1 VLFAS
6 TVNSVAT
13 DRKAQIVRKGLGLCL
28 AALIALFACSP
39 GEGPESVAQSFVERY
54 YVQPDL
60 PQAKALAH
68 GLARQ
73 KIEEQEELLRAV
85 PGQDGAA
92 GRKVSY
98 SLYTTRK
105 MGEDRIFFVYD
116 MAISVDSRVMK
127 RRAFIS
133 TTRVKEGWRVTNF
146 QEEDI

>member
-1 VLFAS
+1 MLFAS
-6 TVNSVAT
+6 AVNGVAT

-28 AALIALFACSP
+28 ATLCIFSACSP

-60 PQAKALAH
+60 PRAKALAH

-92 GRKVSY
+92 GRRVSY

-105 MGEDRIFFVYD
+105 MGEDRIFVVYD
-116 MAISVDSRVMK
+116 LAISVDSRVMK
-127 RRAFIS
+127 KRAFIS
-133 TTRVKEGWRVTNF
+133 TARMNEGWRVTNF
-146 QEEDI
+146 QEDDN

>member
-1 VLFAS
+1 M
-6 TVNSVAT
+6 SVAGYC
-13 DRKAQIVRKGLGLCL
+13 KAKAVRGIIGLCL
-28 AALIALFACSP
+28 ATLFIFSACSP

-60 PQAKALAH
+60 LRAKALAH

-105 MGEDRIFFVYD
+105 MGEDRIFVVYD
-116 MAISVDSRVMK
+116 IAISVDSRVMQK
-127 RRAFIS
+127 RAFIS
-133 TTRVKEGWRVTNF
+133 TARVKEGWRVTNF
-146 QEEDI
+146 QEDDN

>member
-6 TVNSVAT
+6 AVNGVAT

-28 AALIALFACSP
+28 ATLCIFSACSP

-60 PQAKALAH
+60 PRAKALAH

-92 GRKVSY
+92 GRRVSY

-105 MGEDRIFFVYD
+105 MGEDRIFVVYD
-116 MAISVDSRVMK
+116 LAISVDSRVMK
-127 RRAFIS
+127 KRAFIS
-133 TTRVKEGWRVTNF
+133 TARMNEGWRVTNF
-146 QEEDI
+146 QEDDN